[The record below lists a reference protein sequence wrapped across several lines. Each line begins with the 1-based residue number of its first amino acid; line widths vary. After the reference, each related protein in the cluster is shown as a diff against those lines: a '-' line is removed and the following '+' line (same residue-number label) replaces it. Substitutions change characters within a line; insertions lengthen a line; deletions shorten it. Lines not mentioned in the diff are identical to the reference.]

1 MAFPVSKRF
10 DSRSNTSIKKK
21 NLVFVNLTSLIDMF
35 IIIIIFLLKTYVNEG
50 KIPPVSNDLIL
61 PKSVS
66 MQLLKNYG
74 AVILLTRDSIYFQDK
89 SIYSNE
95 DIIKMDQFKVDS
107 LFFHLIEYKEGIH
120 NMIDNKKIDEEKQK
134 AIKGL
139 VTIIGHKNIPY
150 SVLKKIIYTCYI
162 SGFNNV
168 FLATER
174 EKDNKVTIY

>member
-95 DIIKMDQFKVDS
+95 DIDRK
-107 LFFHLIEYKEGIH
+107 
-120 NMIDNKKIDEEKQK
+120 
-134 AIKGL
+134 
-139 VTIIGHKNIPY
+139 
-150 SVLKKIIYTCYI
+150 SV
-162 SGFNNV
+162 V
-168 FLATER
+168 
-174 EKDNKVTIY
+174 